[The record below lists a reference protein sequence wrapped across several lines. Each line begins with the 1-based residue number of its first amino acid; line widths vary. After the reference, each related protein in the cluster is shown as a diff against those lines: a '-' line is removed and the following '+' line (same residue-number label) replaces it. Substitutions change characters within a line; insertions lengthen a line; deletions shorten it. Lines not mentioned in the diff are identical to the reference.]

1 MEAQPREKLIQN
13 LGTINNG
20 LVQDVTR
27 ETSRDYS
34 KVMDP
39 ALYDNHSEYSLKGII
54 EQTPFSQI
62 YFSSMNTK
70 GIQDT
75 IRYRVSQN
83 DSSIGK
89 LGYQSERDIF
99 SIMRSVY
106 LQFANSMVLTD
117 DITKNIRE
125 LNERVIDYS
134 VDDIG
139 VRLEQY
145 KGYLNKVSELPTP
158 MEHPQYLNKQNFTYD
173 MSNLM
178 D

>member
-1 MEAQPREKLIQN
+1 MEAQPREKLIQQ
-13 LGTINNG
+13 LGMINNG

-34 KVMDP
+34 KAMDP

-54 EQTPFSQI
+54 EHTPFSQI
-62 YFSSMNTK
+62 YFSPMNSK

-75 IRYRVSQN
+75 IRYRISQK

-89 LGYQSERDIF
+89 IGYQSERDIF
-99 SIMRSVY
+99 AIMRSVY
-106 LQFANSMVLTD
+106 LQYANSMVLTD

-125 LNERVIDYS
+125 LNEKVIEYS

-145 KGYLNKVSELPTP
+145 KGYLNKVSQLPTP
-158 MEHPQYLNKQNFTYD
+158 LEHPQYLNKQNFTYD

-178 D
+178 

>member
-70 GIQDT
+70 GI
-75 IRYRVSQN
+75 
-83 DSSIGK
+83 
-89 LGYQSERDIF
+89 
-99 SIMRSVY
+99 
-106 LQFANSMVLTD
+106 
-117 DITKNIRE
+117 
-125 LNERVIDYS
+125 
-134 VDDIG
+134 
-139 VRLEQY
+139 
-145 KGYLNKVSELPTP
+145 
-158 MEHPQYLNKQNFTYD
+158 
-173 MSNLM
+173 
-178 D
+178 

>member
-1 MEAQPREKLIQN
+1 METQSREKLTQN
-13 LGTINNG
+13 LGMVNNG

-34 KVMDP
+34 KSMDP

-62 YFSSMNTK
+62 YFSPMNSK

-75 IRYRVSQN
+75 IRYRISQK

-89 LGYQSERDIF
+89 IGYQSEKDIF
-99 SIMRSVY
+99 AIMRSVY
-106 LQFANSMVLTD
+106 LQFANSSVLTD
-117 DITKNIRE
+117 DITKNIRG
-125 LNERVIDYS
+125 LNEKVIEYS

-145 KGYLNKVSELPTP
+145 KGYLNKVSQLPVP

-173 MSNLM
+173 TSNLI
-178 D
+178 